1 MSLLAEWLQT
11 KCSANVWVFV
21 KRLSANDTGAT
32 KSHQSGLYMPGAVID
47 ELFPS
52 LRDTQLRNPEALF
65 SVHVSSHPDC
75 PDLNDVRAIYY
86 NNKFFGG
93 TRDEKRLT
101 GFGKQNPLQNPENT
115 GALALLAFDHMPG
128 TSSSYCDVW
137 VGFVE

>member
-11 KCSANVWVFV
+11 KCSANVWIYV

-32 KSHQSGLYMPGAVID
+32 RSHQSGLYMPGAVID

-75 PDLNDVRAIYY
+75 PDLHDVRAIYY
-86 NNKFFGG
+86 NNKFFG
-93 TRDEKRLT
+93 EPVMK
-101 GFGKQNPLQNPENT
+101 
-115 GALALLAFDHMPG
+115 
-128 TSSSYCDVW
+128 SV
-137 VGFVE
+137 